1 MLFPGWFVERLTK
14 TTSVWVL
21 NPKMLPVVVDREP
34 ARLGP
39 EDIQLIAS
47 HVSQYLGSGERN
59 PSRR

>member
-1 MLFPGWFVERLTK
+1 
-14 TTSVWVL
+14 VL